1 MCLENACERYL
12 KESSGFKCLL
22 DIRGLTVWLE
32 LAHAVL
38 SRAVR
43 RSIKATSV
51 VIGAEWKVCRT
62 KIESVASGKKKSINK
77 KLLMVYNKYGA
88 RRISALSS
96 CNNLF
101 YQHKI

>member
-12 KESSGFKCLL
+12 KESSGFKCLP
-22 DIRGLTVWLE
+22 DIRDLTVWLE

-43 RSIKATSV
+43 SIKASAV

-62 KIESVASGKKKSINK
+62 NK
-77 KLLMVYNKYGA
+77 N
-88 RRISALSS
+88 
-96 CNNLF
+96 
-101 YQHKI
+101 